1 LATPTKREM
10 ALKLPVERSLR
21 FPTMSI
27 RRSLR
32 KKSRHSLYAN
42 MAHKFL
48 SDTLTAEMGVGI
60 NLDVKEREASEKM
73 ESVIIKH

>member
-1 LATPTKREM
+1 
-10 ALKLPVERSLR
+10 
-21 FPTMSI
+21 
-27 RRSLR
+27 
-32 KKSRHSLYAN
+32 